1 MPIFR
6 VKSVKIYTGQKKI
19 YMDAVRGVRDKYQ
32 VCVHI
37 ILLKMILTLKKGLN
51 DLVDLRQRAT

>member
-1 MPIFR
+1 
-6 VKSVKIYTGQKKI
+6 
-19 YMDAVRGVRDKYQ
+19 MDAVRGVRDKYQ